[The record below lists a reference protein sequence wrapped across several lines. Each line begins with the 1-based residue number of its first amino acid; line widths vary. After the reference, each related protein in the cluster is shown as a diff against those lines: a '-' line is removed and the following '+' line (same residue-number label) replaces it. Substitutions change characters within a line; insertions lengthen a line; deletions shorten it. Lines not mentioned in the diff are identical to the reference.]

1 MFGLT
6 PLSRGNSLSTFNPFA
21 EMDELERQFFGSHDI
36 AEFKTDIRDNGKEY
50 ILEADL
56 PGFKKEDIHIS
67 AENGYLTI
75 RAERKEEIEEK
86 RENAGYIRRER
97 SYGSFARSFDISY
110 IDEDRIKASF
120 KNGVLKLVLPKQE
133 QKVLQSRKIEIE

>member
-6 PLSRGNSLSTFNPFA
+6 PLSRRNSISSFNPFA

-36 AEFKTDIRDNGKEY
+36 AEFKTDIMDNGKEY

-67 AENGYLTI
+67 TEDGYLTI
-75 RAERKEEIEEK
+75 KAERKEEIEEK
-86 RENAGYIRRER
+86 REKGGYIKRER
-97 SYGSFARSFDISY
+97 SYGSFSRSFDISS
-110 IDEDRIKASF
+110 IEEDKIKASF
-120 KNGVLKLVLPKQE
+120 KDGVLKLVLPKQD
-133 QKVLQSRKIEIE
+133 QKLLSSRKINIE